1 VIGTSTNLKC
11 SVTFPTSSPY
21 VSGHHLQIRC
31 NHLLPKSLQI
41 IVRKRLP
48 TQLYKHAISAVNIGC
63 SCVVVSSTGS
73 VSCSTTVVTDKR
85 SSNSVASH
93 YHQLHIILT
102 NFHRNLPFDRTVIRV
117 CHTEVN
123 SSICIEW
130 LGNVYTFY
138 CKKIIYIYTPCII

>member
-1 VIGTSTNLKC
+1 M
-11 SVTFPTSSPY
+11 
-21 VSGHHLQIRC
+21 
-31 NHLLPKSLQI
+31 
-41 IVRKRLP
+41 
-48 TQLYKHAISAVNIGC
+48 
-63 SCVVVSSTGS
+63 VSSTGS

-85 SSNSVASH
+85 SSNNVASH

-102 NFHRNLPFDRTVIRV
+102 NVHRNLPFDRTVIRV

-138 CKKIIYIYTPCII
+138 CKKIIYIYIYIYIYSLYNLTEVDIGVHRIKGL